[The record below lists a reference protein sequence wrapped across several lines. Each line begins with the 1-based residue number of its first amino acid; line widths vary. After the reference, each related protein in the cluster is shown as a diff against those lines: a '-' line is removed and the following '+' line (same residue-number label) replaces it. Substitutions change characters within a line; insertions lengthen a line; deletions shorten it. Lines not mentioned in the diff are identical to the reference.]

1 MLASVAALPPNVRLY
16 SNMPDV
22 IHHFTGRLAIGLPR
36 RVDPTSMRPN
46 PRFDEQLAT
55 IDDVPVPT
63 FVIYFRDS
71 SDRWFVATD
80 AEVETRVR
88 LRPHASFPS
97 GLLSEVETGSDSSH
111 GSPRLP

>member
-1 MLASVAALPPNVRLY
+1 MLTGVAALPPNVRLY
-16 SNMPDV
+16 SNMPDL
-22 IHHFTGRLAIGLPR
+22 IHHFTGRVAVGLPR

-46 PRFDEQLAT
+46 PYFDEQLAA

-71 SDRWFVATD
+71 ADRWFVATD
-80 AEVETRVR
+80 AEVNARVR

-97 GLLSEVETGSDSSH
+97 GLVSEVEPSSDSSLW
-111 GSPRLP
+111 SPSLP